1 MEISWSTFRKALLD
15 WYNPANR
22 PMPWKGIRDPY
33 KIWLSEV
40 ILQQTRV
47 EQGLPYYNKFVQHY
61 PTVTDLAAAPD
72 DEVMKLWEGLGY
84 YSRARNLLKAARM
97 VSGELA
103 GKFPGDYNGLRA
115 LPGVG
120 DYTAAAIGSFAYDLP
135 TPVLDGNV
143 FRILARYT
151 NSDQPIDDGAGKR
164 YFRSLVEDALGG
176 ASARTFNQAIMDFGA
191 TVCTPKRASC
201 AQCPL
206 AASCRALAADKVY
219 ELPVKRK
226 TLKRTTRYFQYLVLR
241 DDGDNCL
248 VKKREGKD
256 IWRGLYEFPLVET
269 EGPLAQ
275 ASDLAVYP
283 GWPSSLSAGEL
294 NFLRSSLPFKQQLTH
309 QTIVAVFHEFSTDTL
324 PTDCQ
329 EYQLA
334 EYKMLDKIAL
344 PRVITRFL
352 SENRL
357 HLDLF

>member
-1 MEISWSTFRKALLD
+1 MDISWSTFRTALLK
-15 WYNPANR
+15 WHNPEDR

-33 KIWLSEV
+33 RIWLSEV

-47 EQGLPYYNKFVQHY
+47 EQGLPYYNRFVAAY
-61 PTVTDLAAAPD
+61 PTVQDLAAAPD

-97 VSGELA
+97 VSQELGGE
-103 GKFPGDYNGLRA
+103 FPRDYNGLRA

-120 DYTAAAIGSFAYDLP
+120 DYTAAAIGSFAFDLP

-151 NSDQPIDDGAGKR
+151 NSFQPIDDGAGKR
-164 YFRSLVEDALGG
+164 YFKKLVEEALGS
-176 ASARTFNQAIMDFGA
+176 ASARKFNQAIMDFGA

-201 AQCPL
+201 TQCPL
-206 AASCRALAADKVY
+206 AFSCGARSAGTVY

-226 TLKRTTRYFQYLVLR
+226 TLKRTTRHFHYLVLR
-241 DDGDNCL
+241 DQGDRCL
-248 VKKREGKD
+248 IRRREEKD
-256 IWRGLYEFPLVET
+256 IWRGLYEFPLIET
-269 EGPLAQ
+269 TGPILQ
-275 ASDLAVYP
+275 ASDLAVHPDWP
-283 GWPSSLSAGEL
+283 GSVPAREL
-294 NFLRSSLPFKQQLTH
+294 QFLRSSPPYKQQLTH
-309 QTIVAVFHEFSTDTL
+309 QTIIAVFHEFSAADL
-324 PTDCQ
+324 PTALKAH
-329 EYQLA
+329 QLIN
-334 EYKMLDKIAL
+334 YKMLAEIAF